1 MSLCFVSMIFF
12 SQLHAV
18 FSDPRTYVIRKFLR
32 QRIEHTNAYCPIS
45 ESHTLFLFDCY
56 FSFLITLCFVIYTVF
71 PEVICVPRFGLDCYV
86 RDLHTLFRVKLF
98 GW

>member
-1 MSLCFVSMIFF
+1 MSLCFVSKIFF

-32 QRIEHTNAYCPIS
+32 QRIAHTNAYCPIS
-45 ESHTLFLFDCY
+45 ESHTLFC
-56 FSFLITLCFVIYTVF
+56 LIVTFPTCTLCFVIYTVF

-86 RDLHTLFRVKLF
+86 RDLHTLFRVKSF

>member
-1 MSLCFVSMIFF
+1 MLLMSVLVFRFQDFF

-32 QRIEHTNAYCPIS
+32 QRIAHTNAYCPIS

-56 FSFLITLCFVIYTVF
+56 FS
-71 PEVICVPRFGLDCYV
+71 DS
-86 RDLHTLFRVKLF
+86 HTLFCNLYCISGGDLCTPF
-98 GW
+98 WA

>member
-1 MSLCFVSMIFF
+1 MSVLVFRFQDFF

-32 QRIEHTNAYCPIS
+32 QRIAHTNAYCSIS

-56 FSFLITLCFVIYTVF
+56 FS
-71 PEVICVPRFGLDCYV
+71 DS
-86 RDLHTLFRVKLF
+86 HTLFCNLYCISGGDLCTPF
-98 GW
+98 WA

>member
-1 MSLCFVSMIFF
+1 MSLCFVSKIFF

-32 QRIEHTNAYCPIS
+32 QRIAHTITPIVPLVN
-45 ESHTLFLFDCY
+45 HTHCFC
-56 FSFLITLCFVIYTVF
+56 LIVTFPTRTLCFVIYTVF

-86 RDLHTLFRVKLF
+86 RDLHTLFRVKSF